1 MGVTRP
7 GAAIIARAL
16 AQPPLTG
23 GLMPGVTALWWRAP
37 TPEEEWSHRDLL
49 RRLLS
54 GATLGEDECDAVE
67 GLLAA
72 LVCGWWGRD
81 EGEDDLTP
89 IGEPIPCR
97 FAHGVQSVEQDWP
110 WLPVEWLA
118 PHRDVL
124 LVAVVQA
131 VTARQ
136 VAATAWASAPP
147 PAPPEG
153 VAVPTCLGWLALRLA
168 HMPTLTGRQD
178 LRDRCVAVGLA
189 GWLGVGADRDAE
201 PDWLRLAADVSA
213 LVCARWD
220 GTAWTP
226 ATLAVQPGGEGEV
239 WAGSLRAA
247 DLLALWR
254 AGMAPALDAGDL
266 VRRWLPE
273 TGEGERPRA
282 LPSADPGALPW
293 ADDAAWSALGPEAR
307 AWARAAWAVAWQRQ
321 SAATMGLGDGR

>member
-1 MGVTRP
+1 MRP

-16 AQPPLTG
+16 AQPPITG
-23 GLMPGVTALWWRAP
+23 GMLPGITALWWRAP
-37 TPEEEWSHRDLL
+37 TPEEEWTHRETL

-54 GATLGEDECDAVE
+54 GEALDEAACDEVE

-81 EGEDDLTP
+81 AGEDDLTP
-89 IGEPIPCR
+89 IGEPVPCR
-97 FAHGVQSVEQDWP
+97 FAHGVVSTEQDWP
-110 WLPVEWLA
+110 WLPVDWLA

-124 LVAVVQA
+124 LMAIVQA
-131 VTARQ
+131 IAARQ
-136 VAATAWASAPP
+136 VAAAAYATTPP

-153 VAVPTCLGWLALRLA
+153 VAVPTCLGWVALRLA
-168 HMPTLTGRQD
+168 HLPALTGRQD

-189 GWLGVGADRDAE
+189 AWLGVTADRDAS

-213 LVCARWD
+213 LVCARWT
-220 GTAWTP
+220 GSAWEPT
-226 ATLAVQPGGEGEV
+226 TLAVQPSHEGGL

-273 TGEGERPRA
+273 AQEGERPRP
-282 LPSADPGALPW
+282 LPSADGGTLPW
-293 ADDAAWSALGPEAR
+293 AEDAAWPALGPEAR

-321 SAATMGLGDGR
+321 SAALMGIPDGR